1 MNDEG
6 EDVEETEQNEEDKVV
21 RENGYE
27 FFYEEH
33 VGYLLVGV
41 SSGGDEL
48 LLYLWWIGLWL
59 AELIDRF
66 KLW

>member
-1 MNDEG
+1 LNDEG

-48 LLYLWWIGLWL
+48 LLYL
-59 AELIDRF
+59 
-66 KLW
+66 